1 MDQSDTFLT
10 RKSKLTVGG
19 MSADFICLINVGRII
34 LRFRAVALEASVSS
48 SKVLHAALKNKTR
61 LLIK

>member
-1 MDQSDTFLT
+1 
-10 RKSKLTVGG
+10 